1 MVGGEEPWWGEEAR
15 RAGPQGRPA
24 AGGRGRPKAAK
35 PRRSRGALRAV
46 SLRAAQTGRKAE
58 KATL

>member
-1 MVGGEEPWWGEEAR
+1 MGWGRNPGGGR
-15 RAGPQGRPA
+15 RPAGPA
-24 AGGRGRPKAAK
+24 TAGGRGRPEAAK

-46 SLRAAQTGRKAE
+46 SLRAAQTGQETE

>member
-1 MVGGEEPWWGEEAR
+1 MVGWGRNPGGER
-15 RAGPQGRPA
+15 RPAGPAA
-24 AGGRGRPKAAK
+24 AGGRGRPEAAK

-46 SLRAAQTGRKAE
+46 SLLAAQTGQETE

>member
-1 MVGGEEPWWGEEAR
+1 MMEWKRNLGGWGGP
-15 RAGPQGRPA
+15 AGPAA
-24 AGGRGRPKAAK
+24 AGGRGRPEAAK

>member
-1 MVGGEEPWWGEEAR
+1 MAGGEEPWWGEEAR
-15 RAGPQGRPA
+15 RAGR
-24 AGGRGRPKAAK
+24 RGRPKAAK

-46 SLRAAQTGRKAE
+46 SLRAAQTGRETE